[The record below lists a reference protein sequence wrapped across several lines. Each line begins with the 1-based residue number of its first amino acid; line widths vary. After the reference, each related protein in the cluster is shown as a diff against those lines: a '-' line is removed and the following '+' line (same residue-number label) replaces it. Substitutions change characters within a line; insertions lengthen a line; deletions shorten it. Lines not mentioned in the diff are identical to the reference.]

1 MKRLQ
6 KKKGITLIA
15 LVITIVIML
24 LLAGVAIQMTIGENG
39 LISKTN
45 QAKVEQAKSELYD
58 SAKIEYLNMKLK
70 TLENGQQQPRP
81 EELLTN
87 SHFLNKYSVLGDNII
102 DKSGNIIDTKE
113 NLLNSIR
120 GEESIIQSQTLSSS
134 AQIARPLPSSS
145 FPKTVEG
152 ITITEQQKNEII
164 IKLIV
169 KQSIDLKFTTYGGD
183 ISNFK
188 ADTGN
193 GIFRK
198 VNDLANNSQYYTPG
212 EYIIRLVNKPQV
224 LRLQNILASVSMDED
239 YEIKVLQWGENSEGT
254 IQLPNIVD
262 IYDPEPDKLLVQYLR
277 FRMEEIPEWL
287 FMKKTTQKYSS
298 RIQDAREL
306 KTIPEKLY
314 EKCINM
320 EVFKESL
327 TGSSIKTIPQNLFK
341 NCIKAKNFEET
352 FAKSSKLE
360 EIPEELFN
368 NNNQANN
375 FSNTFLSCKE
385 LKNIPNNLINKVRGI
400 GANVTGMF
408 SGCTKASN
416 YSSIP
421 GDMK

>member
-1 MKRLQ
+1 M
-6 KKKGITLIA
+6 
-15 LVITIVIML
+15 
-24 LLAGVAIQMTIGENG
+24 
-39 LISKTN
+39 
-45 QAKVEQAKSELYD
+45 YC
-58 SAKIEYLNMKLK
+58 
-70 TLENGQQQPRP
+70 
-81 EELLTN
+81 
-87 SHFLNKYSVLGDNII
+87 
-102 DKSGNIIDTKE
+102 
-113 NLLNSIR
+113 NSI
-120 GEESIIQSQTLSSS
+120 
-134 AQIARPLPSSS
+134 
-145 FPKTVEG
+145 
-152 ITITEQQKNEII
+152 
-164 IKLIV
+164 
-169 KQSIDLKFTTYGGD
+169 
-183 ISNFK
+183 
-188 ADTGN
+188 
-193 GIFRK
+193 
-198 VNDLANNSQYYTPG
+198 LANNSKYYTPG

-239 YEIKVLQWGENSEGT
+239 YEIKVIQWGENSEGT

-327 TGSSIKTIPQNLFK
+327 TGSSIKTIPKNLFK